1 MTGALLAI
9 DPGTY
14 QTGIALFEDGKLVDW
29 KVITVNRGVEIE
41 DRINNIVEWL
51 EVYVQRQGV
60 DIRQVAI
67 EKPMGI
73 DAHRP
78 APELQVLVRRLRR
91 WARTKPHKW
100 GWTEYHPSTVLASVR
115 IRGMA
120 GDTKSLIRVGVMAL
134 YPQVHL
140 GLDQDVYDAIA
151 IGHCRLAKTREAELI
166 GGENNV

>member
-1 MTGALLAI
+1 MRVLFTRPRNKPGRCWRENYDRRTTG
-9 DPGTY
+9 DRPGTY

-91 WARTKPHKW
+91 WART
-100 GWTEYHPSTVLASVR
+100 
-115 IRGMA
+115 
-120 GDTKSLIRVGVMAL
+120 
-134 YPQVHL
+134 
-140 GLDQDVYDAIA
+140 
-151 IGHCRLAKTREAELI
+151 
-166 GGENNV
+166 